1 MDNKPFVESKYFEP
15 VFIVLIL
22 LAEILLFVYCCRNQT
37 ILEDRVSHEIQI
49 KEQLIEEQKK
59 LKVETA
65 LLESPQHIEA
75 IAKNHLQMQYPDNEQ
90 IIVERE
96 ETSSHDGAE
105 VSGSFLRK

>member
-15 VFIVLIL
+15 VFMVLIL
-22 LAEILLFVYCCRNQT
+22 LAEILLFVYCYRDR
-37 ILEDRVSHEIQI
+37 ILEDRVAQEIQI

-75 IAKNHLQMQYPDNEQ
+75 VAKDRLQMQYPDIEQ
-90 IIVERE
+90 IIVEKE
-96 ETSSHDGAE
+96 ETSLHDGAE

>member
-1 MDNKPFVESKYFEP
+1 MLNRNIFEP
-15 VFIVLIL
+15 VFMVLIL
-22 LAEILLFVYCCRNQT
+22 LAEILLFVYCYRDRT
-37 ILEDRVSHEIQI
+37 ILEDRVAQEIQI

-75 IAKNHLQMQYPDNEQ
+75 VAKDRLQMQYPDNEQ
-90 IIVERE
+90 IIVEKE
-96 ETSSHDGAE
+96 ETSFHDGAE